1 MYRTI
6 IMKYPLYIIVIL
18 ISLGLQAQTALYN
31 SGNIRIHDEG
41 QMGFHTNLINDASFD
56 QNVGLAGFY
65 GTTSINVSGAFMP
78 IFYDIEI
85 FNDNG
90 VFLNSS
96 LALTNDANFVG
107 GDVITPRNLEN
118 IYLNFIQNGDY
129 FSISDATKVDGYAA
143 ITNKQF
149 FSFPVGNLE
158 KLRPLILNSNAVN
171 TLAKCA
177 YFFEDPN
184 NPSTFGTSFNT
195 TRKTRDV
202 NIVSTTEFWHL
213 AGNVPSTI
221 TISWDQD
228 SNMSALTDAAY
239 KIGITGWSKVGNQ
252 WVDLGSVAQG
262 GDLSNG
268 FVSSD
273 VFVPDDYGAI
283 TFASLAIVTEI
294 VNLDNYYLTPNNDG
308 RNDALIIPELEQSP
322 NNQLQIF
329 DRFGL
334 KVFDKA
340 NYTNEFRGFPNVGNV
355 VVGEKNGLPAGV
367 YFYLAT
373 LNDLGTEY
381 QGFLYLR
388 R

>member
-1 MYRTI
+1 
-6 IMKYPLYIIVIL
+6 MKYFFFISFLF
-18 ISLGLQAQTALYN
+18 ISLALQAQPALYN
-31 SGNIRIHDEG
+31 SGNIRIHEEG
-41 QMGFHTNLINDASFD
+41 KIGFHTNLINDASFD

-65 GTTSINVSGAFMP
+65 GNLPIIVSGAFMP
-78 IFYDIEI
+78 IFYDIEF
-85 FNDNG
+85 FNDTG
-90 VFLNSS
+90 VFLNTSM
-96 LALTNDANFVG
+96 ALTNDANFVS
-107 GDVITPRNLEN
+107 GDVVTPRNLVD

-129 FSISDATKVDGYAA
+129 FSVSDITKVDGFAA
-143 ITNKQF
+143 ITDKQF
-149 FSFPVGNLE
+149 FSFPVGDSE
-158 KLRPLILNSNAVN
+158 QLRPLILNSTAVN

-177 YFFEDPN
+177 YFMEDPN
-184 NPSTFGTSFNT
+184 NPSTFATSFNT
-195 TRKTRDV
+195 SRKTRDV
-202 NIVSTTEFWHL
+202 DVVSTTEFWHL
-213 AGNVPSTI
+213 EGSIPSTI
-221 TISWDQD
+221 TISWNQS
-228 SNMSALTDAAY
+228 SNMSSLTDAAY

-252 WVDLGSVAQG
+252 WVDLGSVSQG

-268 FVSSD
+268 FVSSN
-273 VFVPDDYGAI
+273 VFVPDDYAAI
-283 TFASLAIVTEI
+283 TFASLAIATEI

-308 RNDALIIPELEQSP
+308 LNDALIIPELEASP
-322 NNQLQIF
+322 NNHIQIF

-334 KVFDKA
+334 KVFDKV

>member
-1 MYRTI
+1 
-6 IMKYPLYIIVIL
+6 MKNLFFISIL
-18 ISLGLQAQTALYN
+18 LLSLVAQAQTALYN

-41 QMGFHTNLINDASFD
+41 QIGFHTNLINDASFD

-65 GTTSINVSGAFMP
+65 GTNAITISGAFMP
-78 IFYDIEI
+78 IFYDIEF

-90 VFLNSS
+90 VFLNTSM
-96 LALTNDANFVG
+96 ALTNDANFVS
-107 GDVITPRNLEN
+107 GDVITQRLLED

-129 FSISDATKVDGYAA
+129 FSASDVTKVDGYAA

-149 FSFPVGNLE
+149 FSFPVGNSE
-158 KLRPLILNSNAVN
+158 KIRPLILNSDAIN

-184 NPSTFGTSFNT
+184 NPSTFNTSFNT
-195 TRKTRDV
+195 TQKTRDV
-202 NIVSTTEFWHL
+202 NVVSTTEFWHL
-213 AGNVPSTI
+213 TGNVPSTI
-221 TISWDQD
+221 TISWDQE

-239 KIGITGWSKVGNQ
+239 KIGIAGWSKVGNQ
-252 WVDLGSVAQG
+252 WVDLGSVSQG
-262 GDLSNG
+262 GDLIDG

-273 VFVPDDYGAI
+273 VFVPDDYAAI

-294 VNLDNYYLTPNNDG
+294 LTLDNYYLTPNNDG
-308 RNDALIIPELEQSP
+308 LNDALIIPELEQSP
-322 NNQLQIF
+322 NNHVQIF

-334 KVFDKA
+334 KVFDKV
-340 NYTNEFRGFPNVGNV
+340 NYTNEFRGFSNVGNV

-367 YFYLAT
+367 YFYLAS
-373 LNDLGTEY
+373 LDDLGTEY

>member
-1 MYRTI
+1 
-6 IMKYPLYIIVIL
+6 MKKIFF
-18 ISLGLQAQTALYN
+18 ISLLFLSLATQAQTALYN
-31 SGNIRIHDEG
+31 SGNIRIHEG
-41 QMGFHTNLINDASFD
+41 GELGFHTNLINDASFD

-65 GTTSINVSGAFMP
+65 GTSPISVSGAFMP
-78 IFYDIEI
+78 IFYDIEF

-90 VFLNSS
+90 VFLNTSM
-96 LALTNDANFVG
+96 ALTNDANFVS
-107 GDVITPRNLEN
+107 GDVVTPRNLED
-118 IYLNFIQNGDY
+118 IYLNFIQSGDY
-129 FSISDATKVDGYAA
+129 FSVSDVTKIDGYAA
-143 ITNKQF
+143 ITDKQF
-149 FSFPVGNLE
+149 FSFPVGNANQV
-158 KLRPLILNSNAVN
+158 RPLILNSNAVN

-177 YFFEDPN
+177 YFMEDPN
-184 NPSTFGTSFNT
+184 NPSTFATSFNT

-202 NIVSTTEFWHL
+202 DVVSTIEFWHL
-213 AGNVPSTI
+213 TGSVPSTI
-221 TISWDQD
+221 TISWNQD
-228 SNMSALTDAAY
+228 SNISDLTDAAY
-239 KIGITGWSKVGNQ
+239 KMGIAGWSKVGNQ

-262 GDLSNG
+262 GDLTNG
-268 FVSSD
+268 FVSSNE
-273 VFVPDDYGAI
+273 FVPDDYAAI
-283 TFASLAIVTEI
+283 TFASLAIATEV

-308 RNDALIIPELEQSP
+308 LNDALVIPELEQSP
-322 NNQLQIF
+322 NNHIQIF

-334 KVFDKA
+334 KVFDKV